1 MFYNLHADLTVERLQ
16 LATLHCTDT
25 LCSALTEPFW
35 LVWDE
40 DVQTHQLGES
50 QSFGESDY
58 HLQADLTAE
67 RLQLV
72 AQPQRTTDTL
82 LSDLFWL
89 ICHMGC
95 STMGESQK
103 QTNNLLTDLTIFRQI
118 SQLLAARLQHTTDT
132 LLAEL
137 WPRPVS
143 SPSSRRQDTQ
153 STSSLLCRASQNAKD
168 TVHLP

>member
-1 MFYNLHADLTVERLQ
+1 MTWFIFLQTTDKETTDSVCQLKHLSPIWWSSPQSNYHQIVKKGLWSFCIFYNLHADLTVERFL
-16 LATLHCTDT
+16 LATLHYTDA

-50 QSFGESDY
+50 QSFGESDN

-89 ICHMGC
+89 IWDAQLWVKAK
-95 STMGESQK
+95 SK
-103 QTNNLLTDLTIFRQI
+103 QIIF
-118 SQLLAARLQHTTDT
+118 
-132 LLAEL
+132 
-137 WPRPVS
+137 
-143 SPSSRRQDTQ
+143 
-153 STSSLLCRASQNAKD
+153 
-168 TVHLP
+168 